1 MANNLPFPRQDGIE
15 MRAWLNRLALAL
27 LAVSVMQAGIVACCG
42 NMDNLNP
49 GTRQHS
55 PHDPCEPQPCCSPS
69 LVVQAVA
76 PQPLIRWERPHLVDS
91 GVAVTSTS
99 GENSRTLVAL
109 CAARSTRH
117 NTLPWV
123 PDDLLARIQV
133 FLV

>member
-1 MANNLPFPRQDGIE
+1 

-27 LAVSVMQAGIVACCG
+27 LAASVMQAGIVACCG
-42 NMDNLNP
+42 KMDNLNP
-49 GTRQHS
+49 GTLQHS
-55 PHDPCEPQPCCSPS
+55 RHDPCEPQLCCSLNS
-69 LVVQAVA
+69 LVQAVA
-76 PQPLIRWERPHLVDS
+76 PQPLTWWERPSQVDS